1 MINIDSVWK
10 EFPDKTLFEN
20 ISFKLSEGM
29 RVGLVGPNGA
39 GKSTLL
45 KLILGLES
53 PDKGTVKVDKGA
65 SIGYLPQE
73 IIVGSDQS
81 IIEEVLN
88 AYPEVSRLE
97 AEIYEVGEAIAVDYS
112 NEKLLE
118 KLNDLQE
125 EFERID
131 GWRIED
137 NAKKILS
144 GLGFKDDQFHMPF
157 NTFSGGWRMRVLL
170 AGILLKKPN
179 FLFMDEP
186 TNHLDLEAI
195 IWLEEFLSK
204 WKGGLIMISHD
215 RQFLDKS
222 INNVLELDRGTAT
235 VFVGNYSRYVE
246 IKEERHILQESA
258 FKNQQKKIAHTEQFI
273 DRFRYKS
280 TKSKQ
285 VQSRIKQL
293 EKLDKVKAP
302 ESKNSKIRL
311 NIPQPARGPLKV
323 MDLKDIAKSYGDNVV
338 YENLNLV
345 IERGEKIGLVGPNGA
360 GKTTLLKMLAGE
372 ERPSSGEL
380 IYGSDVKVHYFAQ
393 HQLEVLDEESTIYKT
408 ISSISGGWSE
418 TQIRSYLGAFLFSG
432 DTILK
437 KVRVLSGGEKS
448 RLAMAR
454 MLVEPAHLLL
464 LDEPT
469 NHLDMQSRDI
479 IEFALKNYEGTLV
492 CISHDRHFLNAV
504 TNHTLEVNSGKITTF
519 NGNYDYYL
527 WKVKNDLKENGRANK
542 NTISDKSDKKQAFR
556 DKKKKNN
563 RQRKV
568 RDRVAKIE
576 IELENVNLELVSPE
590 LATDFE
596 KIQSLQNSQNTLETE
611 LLELL
616 EEQEAMESS

>member
-1 MINIDSVWK
+1 VINIDSVWK

-293 EKLDKVKAP
+293 EKLDKVKVP

-568 RDRVAKIE
+568 RDRVVKIE

>member
-45 KLILGLES
+45 KMILGLET
-53 PDKGTVKVDKGA
+53 PDKGTVKVGKTA

-73 IIVGSDQS
+73 IVVGTEQS
-81 IIEEVLN
+81 IIKEVLN
-88 AYPEVSRLE
+88 AFPEVSRLE
-97 AEIYEVGEAIAVDYS
+97 AEIHEVGEAIAVDYM

-118 KLNDLQE
+118 KLTDLHE

-222 INNVLELDRGTAT
+222 INNVLELDRGAAT
-235 VFVGNYSRYVE
+235 IFVGNYTRYVE

-285 VQSRIKQL
+285 VQSRVKQL

-302 ESKNSKIRL
+302 DSKTSKIRL
-311 NIPQPARGPLKV
+311 NIPQPERGPLKV
-323 MDLKDIAKSYGDNVV
+323 MDLKGISKAYGDNTV
-338 YENLNLV
+338 YGNLNLA

-372 ERPSSGEL
+372 EKPSSGEL
-380 IYGSDVKVHYFAQ
+380 KYGSEVKVQYFAQ

-408 ISSISGGWSE
+408 VSSISGGWSE

-437 KVRVLSGGEKS
+437 KVKVLSGGEKS
-448 RLAMAR
+448 RLALAR

-479 IEFALKNYEGTLV
+479 IEFAMKNYEGTLV
-492 CISHDRHFLNAV
+492 CISHDRHFLNKV
-504 TNHTLEVNSGKITTF
+504 TNHTIEVKDGKTTTF

-527 WKVKNDLKENGRANK
+527 WKIKNDLKESVNSNK
-542 NTISDKSDKKQAFR
+542 VINSEKNDKKQAFR
-556 DKKKKNN
+556 DKKKRNN

-576 IELENVNLELVSPE
+576 VELENVSLELADPE

-596 KIQSLQNSQNTLETE
+596 KIQSLQDSHNSLEME

-616 EEQEAMESS
+616 EEQEAME

>member
-45 KLILGLES
+45 KMILGLET
-53 PDKGTVKVDKGA
+53 PDKGTVKVGKTA

-73 IIVGSDQS
+73 IVVGTEQS

-88 AYPEVSRLE
+88 AFPEVSRLE
-97 AEIYEVGEAIAVDYS
+97 AEIHEVGEAIAVDYM

-118 KLNDLQE
+118 KLTDLHE

-222 INNVLELDRGTAT
+222 INNVLELDRGAAT
-235 VFVGNYSRYVE
+235 IFVGNYTRYME

-285 VQSRIKQL
+285 VQSRVKQL

-302 ESKNSKIRL
+302 DSKTSKIRL
-311 NIPQPARGPLKV
+311 NIPQPERGPLKV
-323 MDLKDIAKSYGDNVV
+323 MDLKGISKAYGDNTV
-338 YENLNLV
+338 YENLNLA

-360 GKTTLLKMLAGE
+360 GKTTLLKMLARE
-372 ERPSSGEL
+372 EKPSSGEL
-380 IYGSDVKVHYFAQ
+380 KYGSDVKVHYFAQ
-393 HQLEVLDEESTIYKT
+393 HQLEVLDEESTVYKT
-408 ISSISGGWSE
+408 VSSISGGWSE

-437 KVRVLSGGEKS
+437 KVKVLSGGEKS
-448 RLAMAR
+448 RLALAR

-492 CISHDRHFLNAV
+492 CISHDRHFLNTV
-504 TNHTLEVNSGKITTF
+504 TNHTIEVKDGKTTTF

-527 WKVKNDLKENGRANK
+527 WKIKNDLKESVKSNK
-542 NTISDKSDKKQAFR
+542 VTNSEKNDKKQAFR

-576 IELENVNLELVSPE
+576 VELENVSLELADPE

-596 KIQSLQNSQNTLETE
+596 KIQSLQDSHNSLEME
-611 LLELL
+611 LLELF
-616 EEQEAMESS
+616 EEQEAME

>member
-45 KLILGLES
+45 KMILGLET
-53 PDKGTVKVDKGA
+53 PDKGTVKVGKTV
-65 SIGYLPQE
+65 SIGCLPQE
-73 IIVGSDQS
+73 IVVGTEQS
-81 IIEEVLN
+81 IIKEVLN
-88 AYPEVSRLE
+88 AFPEVSRLE
-97 AEIYEVGEAIAVDYS
+97 AEIYEVGEAIAVDYM

-118 KLNDLQE
+118 KLTDLHE

-222 INNVLELDRGTAT
+222 INNVLELDRGAAT
-235 VFVGNYSRYVE
+235 IFAGNYTRYVE

-285 VQSRIKQL
+285 VQSRVKQL

-302 ESKNSKIRL
+302 DSKTSKIRL
-311 NIPQPARGPLKV
+311 NIPQPERGPLKV
-323 MDLKDIAKSYGDNVV
+323 MDLKGISKAYGDNTV
-338 YENLNLV
+338 YENLNLA

-372 ERPSSGEL
+372 EKPSSGEL
-380 IYGSDVKVHYFAQ
+380 KYGSEVKVQYFAQ

-408 ISSISGGWSE
+408 VSSISGGWSE

-437 KVRVLSGGEKS
+437 KVKVLSGGEKS
-448 RLAMAR
+448 RLALAR

-479 IEFALKNYEGTLV
+479 IEFAMKNYEGTLV
-492 CISHDRHFLNAV
+492 CISHDRHFLNKV
-504 TNHTLEVNSGKITTF
+504 TNHTIEVKDGKTTTF

-527 WKVKNDLKENGRANK
+527 WKIKNDLKESVNSNK
-542 NTISDKSDKKQAFR
+542 VINSEKNDKKQAFR
-556 DKKKKNN
+556 DKKKRNN

-576 IELENVNLELVSPE
+576 VELENVNLELAEPE
-590 LATDFE
+590 VATDFE
-596 KIQSLQNSQNTLETE
+596 KIQSLQESQNSLEIE

-616 EEQEAMESS
+616 EEQEAME

>member
-1 MINIDSVWK
+1 MINIDSLWK
-10 EFPDKTLFEN
+10 EFPDKILFEN
-20 ISFKLSEGM
+20 ISFKLAEGM

-45 KLILGLES
+45 KIILGLDS
-53 PDKGTVKVDKGA
+53 QDKGTVKVGKGV

-73 IIVGSDQS
+73 IVVGSDQS

-88 AYPEVSRLE
+88 AFPEVSRLE
-97 AEIYEVGEAIAVDYS
+97 SEIHEIGEAIAIDYS

-118 KLNDLQE
+118 KLTSLHE
-125 EFERID
+125 EFELID

-144 GLGFKDDQFHMPF
+144 GLGFQDNQFHLPF

-179 FLFMDEP
+179 FIFMDEP

-222 INNVLELDRGTAT
+222 INNVLELDRGMGTL
-235 VFVGNYSRYVE
+235 FVGNYSRYIE
-246 IKEERHILQESA
+246 IKEERFSLQESA
-258 FKNQQKKIAHTEQFI
+258 FKNQQKKIAHTEKFI

-285 VQSRIKQL
+285 VQSRVKQL
-293 EKLDKVKAP
+293 EKLDRVKSP
-302 ESKNSKIRL
+302 ESKTSKIRL
-311 NIPQPARGPLKV
+311 NIPQPERGPLKV
-323 MDLKDIAKSYGDNVV
+323 VDLEGISKSYDANLV
-338 YENLNLV
+338 YDNLNLL

-372 ERPSSGEL
+372 EKPSSGEFK
-380 IYGSDVKVHYFAQ
+380 YGNDVKVNYFAQ
-393 HQLEVLDEESTIYKT
+393 HQLEILDEESTIYKT
-408 ISSISGGWSE
+408 IASIAGGWSE
-418 TQIRSYLGAFLFSG
+418 TQVRSYLGSFLFSG

-437 KVRVLSGGEKS
+437 KIKVLSGGEKS
-448 RLAMAR
+448 RLALAR

-479 IEFALKNYEGTLV
+479 IELALKNYSGTLV
-492 CISHDRHFLNAV
+492 CISHDRHFLNTV
-504 TNHTLEVNSGKITTF
+504 TNHTIEVVDGRINTF
-519 NGNYDYYL
+519 NGNYDYYM
-527 WKVKNDLKENGRANK
+527 WKLKNDLKESIKTNKQTSSNK
-542 NTISDKSDKKQAFR
+542 NDKKQAFK

-568 RDRVAKIE
+568 KNRVKGIE
-576 IELENVNLELVSPE
+576 AELENIISE
-590 LATDFE
+590 LANPDMAADFE
-596 KIQSLQNSQNTLETE
+596 KIQSLQEIQNSLETE

-616 EEQEAMESS
+616 EEQEAMK